1 LNLLIIEF
9 VGYAF
14 QTYTYILLARIIMS
28 WISLPD
34 NPVFNNIGRFVYDVT
49 EPFLAVFRRVL
60 PMVNLGG
67 AGLDLSPII
76 AFFVLRIM
84 HGIVIQVLIQIV

>member
-1 LNLLIIEF
+1 LLIIEF
-9 VGYAF
+9 VSYAF

-34 NPVFNNIGRFVYDVT
+34 NPVFNTIGRFVFDVT
-49 EPFLAVFRRVL
+49 EPFLAVFRRML
-60 PMVNLGG
+60 PMISMGG
-67 AGLDLSPII
+67 AGLDISPII

-84 HGIVIQVLIQIV
+84 HGIVIQLLVQIV